1 MRNQWVI
8 LLGRLEFIREVL
20 SPDSVRE
27 KFMLSVFWVST
38 VLLAIALIPNLIKGL
53 LGIAVVGILS
63 SMTAAAFAE
72 YIFQVATKIEL
83 LINKR
88 RFSRLFSCSHT
99 SDCTALVVLPE
110 FNTQKTHQ
118 EDLPNKSVTDLS
130 SGIEA
135 KKFTLRDLSRR
146 EYNVAM
152 EVDVQAL
159 SYLTSAFSKIGLQ
172 IPQMD
177 WDERILERSSSTVN
191 TNVMNI
197 IRQEY
202 PETYILIG
210 LYSNAIVNEYTNS
223 DVLDNTA
230 LPVHPFFYISRE
242 DNGAERTVINKL
254 RWAYFLAR
262 QPLQQPFPDG
272 WNDRSVTWLM
282 DESKID
288 DGYDYGLFGKF
299 FYDQKAF
306 IACGATTELG
316 TNNLSKHIA
325 EKWEEAYLT
334 LMNEKGA
341 ELAITDPFVVV
352 YKIPVAGQSENI
364 TLFDWCIRP
373 LRGTAK

>member
-1 MRNQWVI
+1 MRHQWVI
-8 LLGRLEFIREVL
+8 LRGRLEFIQEVL
-20 SPDSVRE
+20 SPDSIRE
-27 KFMLSVFWVST
+27 KFMLSVFLVST
-38 VLLAIALIPNLIKGL
+38 VLLAIALVPNLLRGL

-99 SDCTALVVLPE
+99 SDCTTLVVLPE
-110 FNTQKTHQ
+110 FNTQKTQQ
-118 EDLPNKSVTDLS
+118 EEPSDKSITDLS

-135 KKFTLRDLSRR
+135 KKFTLKDLSRR

-172 IPQMD
+172 TPQMD
-177 WDERILERSSSTVN
+177 WDERILERSDKA
-191 TNVMNI
+191 MNA
-197 IRQEY
+197 IRQEH

-223 DVLDNTA
+223 DVLANTA
-230 LPVHPFFYISRE
+230 LPVHPLFYISRE

-254 RWAYFLAR
+254 RWAYFSAR

-282 DESKID
+282 DESKIN

-325 EKWEEAYLT
+325 EKWQEAYLT
-334 LMNEKGA
+334 LMTEKGA
-341 ELAITDPFVVV
+341 ELTITDPFVVV

-373 LRGTAK
+373 LRGAVR

>member
-1 MRNQWVI
+1 MKHRWVI
-8 LLGRLEFIREVL
+8 LRGRLEFIQEVL
-20 SPDSVRE
+20 SPDNIRE
-27 KFMLSVFWVST
+27 KFLLSVFLVST
-38 VLLAIALIPNLIKGL
+38 VLLAIALTPNLLGGL

-83 LINKR
+83 LLNKR

-99 SDCTALVVLPE
+99 SDSTAWVILPE
-110 FNTQKTHQ
+110 FNTQKSQQ
-118 EDLPNKSVTDLS
+118 EELSDQTVTDLS

-159 SYLTSAFSKIGLQ
+159 SYITSAFSKIGLQ

-177 WDERILERSSSTVN
+177 WDERILERSDNAV
-191 TNVMNI
+191 
-197 IRQEY
+197 RQEHL
-202 PETYILIG
+202 ETYILIG

-223 DVLDNTA
+223 DVLANTA

-242 DNGAERTVINKL
+242 DNSADRTVVNKL
-254 RWAYFLAR
+254 RWAYFSAR
-262 QPLQQPFPDG
+262 QPLQQPFPNG

-316 TNNLSKHIA
+316 TNNLLKHIA

-334 LMNEKGA
+334 LMTEKGL
-341 ELAITDPFVVV
+341 ELSITDPFVVV

-373 LRGTAK
+373 LRGAMR